1 MMWLSK
7 DGGRAHG
14 QSYTAAGLP
23 RGAEFVIHLVG
34 RDGLLPIIFPQPD
47 GGFYLRWKRPQD
59 DGMRAVEQRYG
70 ADGMP
75 VGGIVLRDR

>member
-1 MMWLSK
+1 MVWLSK

-34 RDGLLPIIFPQPD
+34 RDGL
-47 GGFYLRWKRPQD
+47 
-59 DGMRAVEQRYG
+59 
-70 ADGMP
+70 P
-75 VGGIVLRDR
+75 VGASSCGIGNRHIHSTSQ